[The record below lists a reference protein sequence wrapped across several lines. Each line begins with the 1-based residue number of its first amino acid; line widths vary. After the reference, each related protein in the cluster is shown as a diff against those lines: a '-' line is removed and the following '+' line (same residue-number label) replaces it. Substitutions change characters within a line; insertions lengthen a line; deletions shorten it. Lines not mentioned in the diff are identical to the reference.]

1 MLANSPTLQ
10 LTRRRLDDPAQAP
23 RDRQRT
29 LRVVVNDHERE
40 RIEAMAKMASLSLSA
55 YLRTAGLNHPIRST
69 LDYDAIMELIRLH
82 ADLGRIGGLL
92 KLWLADRRGEVVSAE
107 MVDAA
112 FEELQ
117 ELRGVLFRKIEAL
130 SA

>member
-1 MLANSPTLQ
+1 MEMKD
-10 LTRRRLDDPAQAP
+10 RLDDPAKAP

-29 LRVVVNDHERE
+29 LRVVVNDYERE
-40 RIEAMAKMASLSLSA
+40 RIEALAKMAGLSLSA
-55 YLRTAGLNHPIRST
+55 YLRTAGLNHPIRSM

-82 ADLGRIGGLL
+82 ADLGRVGGLL
-92 KLWLADRRGEVVSAE
+92 KLWLAERRGEVVSAE

-112 FEELQ
+112 FEELR

>member
-1 MLANSPTLQ
+1 MAMTD
-10 LTRRRLDDPAQAP
+10 RRDDPAQAP

-29 LRVVVNDHERE
+29 LRVVVNDQERE
-40 RIEAMAKMASLSLSA
+40 RIEALAKMAGLSLSA
-55 YLRTAGLNHPIRST
+55 YLRTAGLNHPIRSM

-82 ADLGRIGGLL
+82 ADLGRVGGLL

-112 FEELQ
+112 FEELR
-117 ELRGVLFRKIEAL
+117 ELRGVLFRKIDEL

>member
-1 MLANSPTLQ
+1 MAMKD
-10 LTRRRLDDPAQAP
+10 RLDDPAQAP

-40 RIEAMAKMASLSLSA
+40 RIEAMAKMAGLSLSA
-55 YLRTAGLNHPIRST
+55 YLRTAALNHPIRSM

-82 ADLGRIGGLL
+82 ADLGRVGGLL
-92 KLWLADRRGEVVSAE
+92 KLWLAERRGEVVSAE
-107 MVDAA
+107 MVDAV
-112 FEELQ
+112 FEELR
-117 ELRGVLFRKIEAL
+117 ELRGVLFRKIDEL

>member
-1 MLANSPTLQ
+1 MTD
-10 LTRRRLDDPAQAP
+10 RLDDPAQAP

-40 RIEAMAKMASLSLSA
+40 RIEAMAKMAGLSLSA

-82 ADLGRIGGLL
+82 ADLGRVGGLL
-92 KLWLADRRGEVVSAE
+92 KLWLAERRGEVVSAE
-107 MVDAA
+107 RVDAA
-112 FEELQ
+112 FEELR
-117 ELRGVLFRKIEAL
+117 ELRGVLFRKIEVL
-130 SA
+130 

>member
-1 MLANSPTLQ
+1 MDIAMKD
-10 LTRRRLDDPAQAP
+10 RLDDTAQAP

-40 RIEAMAKMASLSLSA
+40 RIEAMAKMAGLSLSA
-55 YLRTAGLNHPIRST
+55 YLRTAGLNHPIRSM

-82 ADLGRIGGLL
+82 ADLGRVGGLL
-92 KLWLADRRGEVVSAE
+92 KLWLADRRGEVVPAE

-112 FEELQ
+112 FEELRA
-117 ELRGVLFRKIEAL
+117 LRGVLFRKIDEL

>member
-1 MLANSPTLQ
+1 MTMKDRP
-10 LTRRRLDDPAQAP
+10 DDPAQAP

-40 RIEAMAKMASLSLSA
+40 RIEAMAKMAGLSLSA

-82 ADLGRIGGLL
+82 ADLGRVGGLL
-92 KLWLADRRGEVVSAE
+92 KLWLADRRGDVVSAE
-107 MVDAA
+107 RVNAA
-112 FEELQ
+112 FEELR
-117 ELRGVLFRKIEAL
+117 ELRVLLFRKIDEL

>member
-1 MLANSPTLQ
+1 MTMKD
-10 LTRRRLDDPAQAP
+10 RLDDPAQAP

-40 RIEAMAKMASLSLSA
+40 RIEAMAKMAGLSLSA
-55 YLRTAGLNHPIRST
+55 YLRTAGLNHPIRSM

-82 ADLGRIGGLL
+82 ADLGRVGGLL

-112 FEELQ
+112 FEELR
-117 ELRGVLFRKIEAL
+117 ELRGVLFRKIDEL

>member
-1 MLANSPTLQ
+1 MTMKD
-10 LTRRRLDDPAQAP
+10 RLDDPAQAP

-40 RIEAMAKMASLSLSA
+40 RIEAMAKMAGLSLSA

-82 ADLGRIGGLL
+82 ADLGRVGGLL
-92 KLWLADRRGEVVSAE
+92 KLWLAERRGEVVSAE
-107 MVDAA
+107 RVDAA
-112 FEELQ
+112 FEELR
-117 ELRGVLFRKIEAL
+117 ELRGVLFRKIEEL

>member
-1 MLANSPTLQ
+1 MAIKD
-10 LTRRRLDDPAQAP
+10 RLDDPAQAP

-40 RIEAMAKMASLSLSA
+40 RIEALAKMAGLSLSA

-82 ADLGRIGGLL
+82 ADLGRVGGLL
-92 KLWLADRRGEVVSAE
+92 KLWLADRRGDVVSAE

-112 FEELQ
+112 FEELR
-117 ELRGVLFRKIEAL
+117 ELRGMLFRKIDEL

>member
-1 MLANSPTLQ
+1 MDMT
-10 LTRRRLDDPAQAP
+10 TKDRLDDPAQAP

-40 RIEAMAKMASLSLSA
+40 RIEAMAKMAGLSLSA
-55 YLRTAGLNHPIRST
+55 YLRTAGLNHPIRSM

-82 ADLGRIGGLL
+82 ADLGRVGGLL
-92 KLWLADRRGEVVSAE
+92 KLWLAERRGEVVSAE

-112 FEELQ
+112 FEELR
-117 ELRGVLFRKIEAL
+117 ELRGVLFRKIDSL

>member
-1 MLANSPTLQ
+1 MAMTDRP
-10 LTRRRLDDPAQAP
+10 DDPAQAP

-40 RIEAMAKMASLSLSA
+40 RIEALAKMAGLSLSA
-55 YLRTAGLNHPIRST
+55 YLRTAGLNHPIRSM

-82 ADLGRIGGLL
+82 ADLGRVGGLL
-92 KLWLADRRGEVVSAE
+92 KLWLADRRGEVVPAE

-112 FEELQ
+112 FEELR
-117 ELRGVLFRKIEAL
+117 ELRGVLFRKIDAL
-130 SA
+130 SG

>member
-1 MLANSPTLQ
+1 MTMKDRP
-10 LTRRRLDDPAQAP
+10 DDPAQAP

-40 RIEAMAKMASLSLSA
+40 RIEAMAKMAGLSLSA

-82 ADLGRIGGLL
+82 ADLGRVGGLL
-92 KLWLADRRGEVVSAE
+92 KLWLAERRGEVVSADR
-107 MVDAA
+107 VDAA
-112 FEELQ
+112 FEELR
-117 ELRGVLFRKIEAL
+117 ELRGVLFRKIENINP
-130 SA
+130 

>member
-1 MLANSPTLQ
+1 MDKTMKDQ
-10 LTRRRLDDPAQAP
+10 LDDPAQAP

-40 RIEAMAKMASLSLSA
+40 RIEAMAKMAGLSLSA

-82 ADLGRIGGLL
+82 ADLGRVGGLL

-117 ELRGVLFRKIEAL
+117 ELRGVLFRKIDEL
-130 SA
+130 ST

>member
-1 MLANSPTLQ
+1 MAMTD
-10 LTRRRLDDPAQAP
+10 RLDDPAQAP

-40 RIEAMAKMASLSLSA
+40 RIEAMAKMAGLSLSA
-55 YLRTAGLNHPIRST
+55 YLRTAGLNHPIRSM

-82 ADLGRIGGLL
+82 ADLGRVGGLL
-92 KLWLADRRGEVVSAE
+92 KLWLAERRGEVVPAE
-107 MVDAA
+107 RVDAA
-112 FEELQ
+112 FEELR